1 MDNNSDEQLLII
13 TAKIESIRQESDE
26 KMNNL
31 TEDLK
36 SMIT

>member
-13 TAKIESIRQESDE
+13 KAKIEYIRQESDE

-36 SMIT
+36 PMIT